1 MVWNGRMVKI
11 RRLTPRECF
20 RLQDFT
26 DDLFE
31 KAQTV
36 NSDSQL
42 YKQAGNGVTVN
53 VVYAIGKAIISSEN
67 H

>member
-1 MVWNGRMVKI
+1 MVKI